1 MWANYGNDKR
11 SLSTFG
17 AHMNVEVLST
27 PPTTEEHLETLLQ
40 RRLAGRIR
48 DLRIIHL
55 PAGLV
60 IQGRAATYHAKQ
72 LAQHAVM
79 ELVDLPILSNDIE
92 VQ

>member
-1 MWANYGNDKR
+1 
-11 SLSTFG
+11 
-17 AHMNVEVLST
+17 MNVEILST
-27 PPTTEEHLETLLQ
+27 PLTNEDRLESLLQ
-40 RRLAGRIR
+40 RRLGGRIR
-48 DLRIIHL
+48 NLRIVHL

-79 ELVDLPILSNDIE
+79 ELADLPILANDIE